1 MVPLALAAWMV
12 GCFGVF
18 YLSLSAGAALLR
30 RVETRTLA
38 ATDVRLEALWMGER
52 LSPQRLLYGSA
63 AVAAVLGV
71 LLGLVVHP
79 VLGVLGAAAVL
90 CVPPLALNAL
100 EARRR
105 AAFETQ
111 LVDALD
117 GLAGSLRGGFS
128 LEQGLKLLADRA
140 ASPLGQ
146 ELRFLRRE
154 MEVGAPLETALAHL
168 EARLPGEDLRLL
180 VVAVTLAREV
190 GGNLAEILGEL
201 AVTLRRRREVQGRLK
216 SLTAQGRLQGVVL
229 GAVPVALGAALYVVQ
244 PEMMRKFLVSPK
256 GWAVLALAAA
266 LETAGILWIR
276 RIVRIDT

>member
-1 MVPLALAAWMV
+1 MV

-38 ATDVRLEALWMGER
+38 AADARLDSLWMGER
-52 LSPQRLLYGSA
+52 LSPRRLLYGSA
-63 AVAAVLGV
+63 AAAAVLGV
-71 LLGLVVHP
+71 LLGLAIHP

-90 CVPPLALNAL
+90 CVPPLALGAL

-117 GLAGSLRGGFS
+117 SLAGSLRSGFS

-146 ELRFLRRE
+146 ELRLLLRE
-154 MEVGAPLETALAHL
+154 MEVGAPLEVALAHL

-180 VVAVTLAREV
+180 VVAVTLAREG

-201 AVTLRRRREVQGRLK
+201 AGTLRRRREVQGRLE

-229 GAVPVALGAALYVVQ
+229 GAVPVALGAALYAVQ
-244 PEMMRKFLVSPK
+244 PAMMRQFLASPK
-256 GWAVLALAAA
+256 GWVVLALAAA
-266 LETAGILWIR
+266 LETAGLLWIR
-276 RIVRIDT
+276 RIVRLDA